1 MKKAVDITLQKHL
14 DSLEKAM
21 AERKKIDDKSKVYQL
36 PLWIEPV
43 RGTPNPVLRGA
54 LFAAVQGKDCHYMER
69 QLLACQK
76 GLQIRFTG
84 KQLNQS
90 DLDVWEQ
97 ALHLARHHPLGTRCE
112 FSAHSFL
119 KALGRRTGKSD
130 HEWLKDVF
138 ARLMGCGVELTNQ
151 QEHKTYG
158 GSLLEFFRDEQ
169 TGRYVIHFNPK
180 ILAFYDGGWTAI
192 DWKDRQLLRGKPL
205 ALWLHGY
212 LASHAKPYPVK
223 IETLQVL
230 SGSHNKGK
238 KGFKQRLK
246 AALDELKII
255 SFING
260 YEFEG
265 ENVVIDKPPTPS
277 QQRYLERQ

>member
-1 MKKAVDITLQKHL
+1 MTKIDMTLQKSL
-14 DSLEKAM
+14 DSLGKTM
-21 AERKKIDDKSKVYQL
+21 AERKKIDEKSKVYQL
-36 PLWIEPV
+36 PLWAEPS

-97 ALHLARHHPLGTRCE
+97 ALHLARHHPLGTRCD

-119 KALGRRTGKSD
+119 KALGRNTGKSQ
-130 HEWLKDVF
+130 HEQLADSF
-138 ARLMGCGVELTNQ
+138 ARLTGCCVELTVQ

-158 GSLLEFFRDEQ
+158 GNLLEFFRDED

-180 ILAFYDGGWTAI
+180 ILAFYDGGWTAVN
-192 DWKDRQLLRGKPL
+192 WQERQRLRSKPL
-205 ALWLHGY
+205 ALGC
-212 LASHAKPYPVK
+212 
-223 IETLQVL
+223 I
-230 SGSHNKGK
+230 
-238 KGFKQRLK
+238 
-246 AALDELKII
+246 
-255 SFING
+255 
-260 YEFEG
+260 
-265 ENVVIDKPPTPS
+265 
-277 QQRYLERQ
+277 